1 MIRSAV
7 TISLVPEARSG
18 PFVFHGDLAAGCAA
32 ARAHGFDAVEIF
44 PGHADELDG
53 YQLRELL
60 RQHGLSLAAIGTGAG
75 WVRHQHRLTD
85 PDPHRRM
92 AARDFA
98 AAIIDFAGG
107 FGAPAIIG
115 SLQGRW
121 GEGSTREQALG
132 WLRQELDQLAPRA
145 HALGVPLLFEPLNR
159 YESNLFNTVAEGLSF
174 LDSLQTRNVALL
186 CDLFHEN
193 IEEADVAAALQLA
206 GKRLGHV
213 HFADS
218 NRRAIG
224 FGHLDVAPI
233 AAALR
238 SMGYQGYIS
247 AECLPFPNSE
257 AAAVQTIRSFQQF
270 FPRTVAAEASIAP
283 GAGA

>member
-1 MIRSAV
+1 MIRSAI
-7 TISLVPEARSG
+7 TICLVPEAGSG

-60 RQHGLSLAAIGTGAG
+60 RSNQLQLAAVGTGAG
-75 WVRHQHRLTD
+75 WVRHKLRLTD

-121 GEGSTREQALG
+121 GEGTTREQALG

-145 HALGVPLLFEPLNR
+145 YALGVPLLFEPLNR
-159 YESNLFNTVAEGLSF
+159 YESNLFNTVAECIAF
-174 LDSLQTRNVALL
+174 LDTLQSRNVSLL

-193 IEEADVAAALQLA
+193 IEEADISAALRAA
-206 GKRLGHV
+206 GARLGHV

-224 FGHLDVAPI
+224 FGHLAVAPI
-233 AAALR
+233 AETLR
-238 SMGYQGYIS
+238 EMGYQGFIS
-247 AECLPFPNSE
+247 AECLPFPDGP
-257 AAAVQTIRSFQQF
+257 AAAERTIQSFRQY
-270 FPRTVAAEASIAP
+270 FPRDRA
-283 GAGA
+283 